1 MPARY
6 RVDPVRPR
14 PFPKPGGGV
23 RLLAELTPRDTAAW
37 ERLGRLAARLV
48 EPRLSGGV
56 LAERLRPA
64 PDRWLRPSL
73 DAALRRARSL
83 ACRFATGSEVVSADV
98 RACYASMDPSVVAVA
113 LAAAGAPRGDSALA
127 ADMLEGW
134 GSEGYAG
141 LPIGPPAS
149 AAVANAVLL
158 RVDRGLGATPF
169 LRWVDDYLLPAGLLD
184 RLDEGL
190 DAVGLERSI
199 EKTVEGRAGVWLGG
213 PEPYPPIPGTR

>member
-1 MPARY
+1 MPARH
-6 RVDPVRPR
+6 RVDPVRPC

-23 RLLAELTPRDTAAW
+23 RLLAELTPRDAAAW
-37 ERLGRLAARLV
+37 GRLGRLAARLV
-48 EPRLSGGV
+48 EPRLADGV

-73 DAALRRARSL
+73 GATLRRARSL
-83 ACRFATGSEVVSADV
+83 ARRLAAMTDVVSTDV
-98 RACYASMDPSVVAVA
+98 RACYASMDPSVVAGA
-113 LAAAGAPRGDSALA
+113 LAAAGGPRGDSALA

-158 RVDRGLGATPF
+158 RVDRGLGASPF
-169 LRWVDDYLLPAGLLD
+169 LRWVDDYLVPA
-184 RLDEGL
+184 E
-190 DAVGLERSI
+190 AVGRLEEALASVGLARSE
-199 EKTVEGRAGVWLGG
+199 EKTREGPAGVWRNGAV
-213 PEPYPPIPGTR
+213 PYPAIPGTR